1 MKKVIVTGM
10 VLILMLF
17 LLPSC
22 GVSQEDYDQVSSD
35 LTAAQSQI
43 QSLQGDLTVAEEK
56 LAEALAYAELL
67 ESVYAEFLDIPMYQ
81 AWLRVEVNQEFVI
94 PLVSNPTTGY
104 GWQAS
109 YDETMLELVEK
120 TYEPGV
126 AAKQDVV
133 GAGGTELF
141 HFRTLVEMGQTEIT
155 LVYKQPWEEP
165 SPDDV
170 TKVFTVNIVPTV
182 IPLPPPEPV
191 TPGYI
196 RVYDYIL
203 GYGFEYPEDW
213 ETQ

>member
-22 GVSQEDYDQVSSD
+22 GVSQEDYDRASSD

-43 QSLQGDLTVAEEK
+43 QSLQGDLTAVQGDLTGAEEK
-56 LAEALAYAELL
+56 LAEALACAELL

-104 GWQAS
+104 SWQAI

-120 TYEPGV
+120 AYEPGV
-126 AAKQDVV
+126 ATKQGVF

-141 HFRTLVEMGQTEIT
+141 RFRALERGQTEIT
-155 LVYKQPWEEP
+155 LVYKRPWEEP

-170 TKVFTVNIVPTV
+170 IKVFTVNIVPTV
-182 IPLPPPEPV
+182 SIV
-191 TPGYI
+191 G
-196 RVYDYIL
+196 
-203 GYGFEYPEDW
+203 
-213 ETQ
+213 

>member
-35 LTAAQSQI
+35 LTAAQSQV
-43 QSLQGDLTVAEEK
+43 QSLQGDLTAAEEK
-56 LAEALAYAELL
+56 LAEALAYAEFL

-81 AWLRVEVNQEFVI
+81 AWLRVDVNQEFVI

-104 GWQAS
+104 SWQAS
-109 YDETMLELVEK
+109 YDETALELVEK

-141 HFRTLVEMGQTEIT
+141 RFRVLVEMGQTEIT
-155 LVYKQPWEEP
+155 LVYKRPWEAP
-165 SPDDV
+165 SPLDV

-182 IPLPPPEPV
+182 IIVE
-191 TPGYI
+191 
-196 RVYDYIL
+196 
-203 GYGFEYPEDW
+203 
-213 ETQ
+213 

>member
-1 MKKVIVTGM
+1 MKKVIVTGL

-22 GVSQEDYDQVSSD
+22 GVSQEDYDRASSD
-35 LTAAQSQI
+35 LTTAQSQI
-43 QSLQGDLTVAEEK
+43 QSLQGDLTAVQGDLTVAEEK

-104 GWQAS
+104 SWQES

-120 TYEPGV
+120 TYELGV
-126 AAKQDVV
+126 AAEQGVV

-141 HFRTLVEMGQTEIT
+141 RFKVLVEMGQTEII
-155 LVYKQPWEEP
+155 LVYKRAWEEP

-170 TKVFTVNIVPTV
+170 TKVFTVNDIVPTV
-182 IPLPPPEPV
+182 IIVE
-191 TPGYI
+191 
-196 RVYDYIL
+196 
-203 GYGFEYPEDW
+203 
-213 ETQ
+213 